1 MLQPCYILRRYVA
14 VCHAD
19 HRTRV
24 KANKEHAIVGK
35 GKAAIAEHATKVHHA
50 RLRPRGLMVAR
61 SGIERHIQLLQCI
74 FDGLDRGAV
83 ARLGEVARYH
93 HELNRGILIDICN
106 RALQIF
112 HRTGVASADMGIGQ
126 QRKRK

>member
-1 MLQPCYILRRYVA
+1 MAI
-14 VCHAD
+14 CHAD

-24 KANKEHAIVGK
+24 EANEEHAIVGK
-35 GKAAIAEHATKVHHA
+35 GKSAITEDATKIHHA

-61 SGIERHIQLLQCI
+61 SSIEGHIQLLQCI

-83 ARLGEVARYH
+83 ARLSEVARYH

-112 HRTGVASADMGIGQ
+112 HRTGVASADMRIGQ